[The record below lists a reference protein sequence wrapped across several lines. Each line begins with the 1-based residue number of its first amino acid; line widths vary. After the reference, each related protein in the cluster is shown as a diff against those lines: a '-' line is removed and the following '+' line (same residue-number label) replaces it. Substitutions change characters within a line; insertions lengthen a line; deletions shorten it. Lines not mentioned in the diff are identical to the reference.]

1 MSLGGFFSRLYDAV
15 TEHENEDNNN
25 KNAVD
30 NNIIAT
36 SISNESVSDEN
47 TSEKEITTVQDDKNK
62 NKIND
67 TETETKIENKT
78 QEPLKS
84 MDFVK
89 KAQESLRGADFVK
102 ENIYDEKSDSIEPDI
117 INNKCDV
124 CGIKS
129 SEDNTLGEFTMPVTY
144 AKWSDNYYN
153 GGFMVH
159 SSDRKVRLC
168 KDCVGKLLRSSGRL
182 IETNISINNNKS
194 EYGLVISEVKPPWEN
209 DTDFK
214 K

>member
-15 TEHENEDNNN
+15 TEHENEDINN
-25 KNAVD
+25 KNTGD
-30 NNIIAT
+30 NNIIDTNIA
-36 SISNESVSDEN
+36 NENINNEN
-47 TSEKEITTVQDDKNK
+47 IKKEITTVQDDTNK

-67 TETETKIENKT
+67 TETENKIENKT

-102 ENIYDEKSDSIEPDI
+102 ENVYGEKSDSIEPDI

-182 IETNISINNNKS
+182 IETNISTNNNKS
-194 EYGLVISEVKPPWEN
+194 EYGLVISEVKPPW
-209 DTDFK
+209 DSDSDFK